1 MILCRYAGPS
11 DSAYVTRAAITIP
24 TASHYIAGM
33 YVDVACLVLRAV
45 GVAVAVSR
53 LRLACMFCDLTIL
66 MNIAIT
72 IFLALARQETASP

>member
-1 MILCRYAGPS
+1 
-11 DSAYVTRAAITIP
+11 
-24 TASHYIAGM
+24 M

-45 GVAVAVSR
+45 GVAVAVSW

-66 MNIAIT
+66 MDVAVC